1 MNLEPKEEWNDR
13 LVREWESWIPN
24 NLPEKVDALTD
35 DELRS
40 LLERELE
47 QLRQMPVE
55 EITLYQKW
63 CEIQRKYPSRETKT
77 TS

>member
-1 MNLEPKEEWNDR
+1 MNLEPKEDWNNR

-40 LLERELE
+40 
-47 QLRQMPVE
+47 
-55 EITLYQKW
+55 
-63 CEIQRKYPSRETKT
+63 
-77 TS
+77 